1 MTNLL
6 LWNCFRGPR
15 KLSWNNGFN
24 STRKFSVFF
33 NVWGLE
39 IISRKSLLF
48 LPRWNMI
55 RVNVF
60 CCLARDCNYC
70 DVMKTYAM
78 LISKADCIARDK
90 ILFSKFL
97 DVSEVFETVMYAITS
112 HKKQRVKYQREMLS
126 HIAKTAILVKRSN
139 YKVKL
144 PAKKKNAQTVDTDNQ
159 TFNCDNADGHWFTN
173 RQSKRYRRVKFENN
187 VKRLRALF
195 THRRVFNIYL
205 YKVPLHLFWILQI
218 TGRLKSFPWDAL
230 VYGSIMTFYLNLAK

>member
-1 MTNLL
+1 
-6 LWNCFRGPR
+6 
-15 KLSWNNGFN
+15 
-24 STRKFSVFF
+24 
-33 NVWGLE
+33 
-39 IISRKSLLF
+39 
-48 LPRWNMI
+48 MI

-97 DVSEVFETVMYAITS
+97 DVSEVFETVMYEITS

-144 PAKKKNAQTVDTDNQ
+144 PAKKKTL
-159 TFNCDNADGHWFTN
+159 
-173 RQSKRYRRVKFENN
+173 
-187 VKRLRALF
+187 RL
-195 THRRVFNIYL
+195 
-205 YKVPLHLFWILQI
+205 
-218 TGRLKSFPWDAL
+218 
-230 VYGSIMTFYLNLAK
+230 